1 MISMK
6 EYERLKKQEEEAAR
20 ERDQAI
26 GAKETYLK
34 QLKDDFGCRTVEEA
48 KALLASKQKEQD
60 KLKRTIEKKLETFD
74 EKHGEEISSDF

>member
-34 QLKDDFGCRTVEEA
+34 QLKEEFGCKTVEDA
-48 KALLASKQKEQD
+48 TALLLKKEKELS
-60 KLKRTIEKKLETFD
+60 KLKRTIEKKLEAFD
-74 EKHGEEISSDF
+74 EKHGAED